1 MGFEMKSAILFLT
14 AVMILAAAVPAR
26 AIDDPTKGKPFFP
39 WIWNDQFKPTLQ
51 HSLDLGGIGILS
63 AGAVGTIGAHQYDAD
78 VSDSVARKT
87 FMDDKTSGTLGTI
100 GGGAF
105 GLGVVVVQMFVDQP
119 NGLKHGRAL
128 VLTSL
133 SHVSLAFVAHRER
146 PLGSQDY
153 LGFAS
158 SWPSGHA
165 SSAFATAESLAYAYG
180 WWVGVPANALAIAI
194 CAGRVAENR
203 HWLSDVVAGA
213 ALGIF
218 WAHASN
224 NADQLAPDP
233 TAWQFT
239 PVPFE
244 NGLGFTLAKHF

>member
-1 MGFEMKSAILFLT
+1 MTLFRSILLT
-14 AVMILAAAVPAR
+14 SLAALTTLTPLSAR
-26 AIDDPTKGKPFFP
+26 ALEDPTHGKPFIP
-39 WIWNDQFKPTLQ
+39 WLWNDQFEPTLK
-51 HSLDLGGIGILS
+51 HSLDLGGIGVLSGGVAGSIL
-63 AGAVGTIGAHQYDAD
+63 AHHYDSD
-78 VSDSVARKT
+78 VESSVERQS
-87 FMDDKTSGTLGTI
+87 FMDEKTSGFLGTLG
-100 GGGAF
+100 GGG
-105 GLGVVVVQMFVDQP
+105 LGIGIAAVQLFIDQK

-128 VLTSL
+128 ALTSL
-133 SHVSLAFVAHRER
+133 SHVTLALIAHRDR
-146 PLGSQDY
+146 PAGREDY
-153 LGFAS
+153 LPFKS

-224 NADQLAPDP
+224 NVDEIEPQQA
-233 TAWQFT
+233 AWHMT

-244 NGLGFTLAKHF
+244 DGLGLTLTKRF